1 MNMTMNKLGYFSIQG
16 RQLFKLIQEN
26 GPLTKNQLI
35 QLTNMKLSTLN
46 RVMQPLIDDGLI
58 IETEV
63 GESTGGRRP
72 ALYDVNPKRY
82 YIIGV
87 DISRTYTQIVIT
99 DMKIQVVKQELLTKC
114 SSPDITVKLIFA
126 SINSLM
132 DQLLIKKSSI
142 LGIGIG
148 TVGPLDRKKGIM
160 TTPQNFP
167 TGVWVNVPLKDMME
181 NETGLPT
188 LIDNGANTAVLAEYL
203 FGIGKG
209 LNNIAYFNCGIGI
222 RTGAVASG
230 TIVRTIN
237 DAEDVFGHMV
247 VDVDGEPC
255 ACGNYGCVEC
265 YSSIHAII
273 KKFTSEIKK
282 GRASSIPKPL
292 DEIDYIDIC
301 NFAEGKDA
309 LAREVIENA
318 AAILGVGLANY
329 INLINP
335 QLVILSGPLIKHSR
349 LFYDCSTQ
357 TALKRIYSKNEH
369 KVSFCKDGFFSDYT
383 MAVGAAVMVMEEAL
397 KTVLKD

>member
-1 MNMTMNKLGYFSIQG
+1 MIMDKLGYISRQG
-16 RQLFKLIQEN
+16 RQLYKLIQEN

-35 QLTNMKLSTLN
+35 ELTTMKLSTLN
-46 RVMQPLIDDGLI
+46 RAMQPLIDDNLI

-72 ALYDVNPKRY
+72 AMYDVNPNRY

-87 DISRTYTQIVIT
+87 DISRTYTRIVIT
-99 DMKIQVVKQELLTKC
+99 DMKMRIARQELLAQC
-114 SSPDITVKLIFA
+114 GSPDKTVKSISV

-132 DQLLIKKSSI
+132 DQLSISKSSI
-142 LGIGIG
+142 LGIGVG
-148 TVGPLDRKKGIM
+148 TVGPLDREKGIM
-160 TTPQNFP
+160 TTPHNFS
-167 TGVWVNVPLKDMME
+167 TNDWVNVPLKDMME

-209 LNNIAYFNCGIGI
+209 FDNIAYFNCGIGI

-247 VDVDGEPC
+247 IDVDGEPC
-255 ACGNYGCVEC
+255 TCGNYGCIEC
-265 YSSIHAII
+265 YSSIYAIT
-273 KKFTSEIKK
+273 KKFISELKK
-282 GRASSIPKPL
+282 GRTSSIPEPIDK
-292 DEIDYIDIC
+292 IDYIDIC
-301 NFAEGKDA
+301 NSAEAKDA
-309 LAREVIENA
+309 LAKEVIENA

-349 LFYDCSTQ
+349 LYFDYSTQ
-357 TALKRIYSKNEH
+357 TALKRIYSKGEH
-369 KVSFCKDGFFSDYT
+369 RVSFCKGGFFGDYT
-383 MAVGAAVMVMEEAL
+383 MAVGAAVMVMEEIL
-397 KTVLKD
+397 KS

>member
-1 MNMTMNKLGYFSIQG
+1 MTMDKLGYVSAQG
-16 RQLFKLIQEN
+16 RQLYKLIQRN

-46 RVMQPLIDDGLI
+46 RVMQPLINDNLI
-58 IETEV
+58 IEAEI

-72 ALYDVNPKRY
+72 VLYDVSPKRY

-99 DMKIQVVKQELLTKC
+99 DMKMRVVKQELLTQC
-114 SSPDITVKLIFA
+114 GSPDIIVKLISA
-126 SINSLM
+126 SINSLLN
-132 DQLLIKKSSI
+132 QLSINKSSI

-148 TVGPLDRKKGIM
+148 TVGPLDREKGIM
-160 TTPQNFP
+160 TIPQNFP
-167 TGVWVNVPLKDMME
+167 TNDWVNVPLKDMME

-237 DAEDVFGHMV
+237 DSEDAFGHMV
-247 VDVDGEPC
+247 IDVDGEPC
-255 ACGNYGCVEC
+255 TCGNYGCVEC

-273 KKFTSEIKK
+273 KKFTSELKK
-282 GRASSIPKPL
+282 GRTSSIPKTL
-292 DEIDYIDIC
+292 DKIDYIDIC
-301 NFAEGKDA
+301 NFAEEKDT

-349 LFYDCSTQ
+349 LFYNYSTQ
-357 TALKRIYSKNEH
+357 TALKRIYSKSEH
-369 KVSFCKDGFFSDYT
+369 KVSFCKGGFFGDYT
-383 MAVGAAVMVMEEAL
+383 MAIGAAAMIMEEAL
-397 KTVLKD
+397 KTV

>member
-1 MNMTMNKLGYFSIQG
+1 MNMTMDKLGYTSRQG
-16 RQLFKLIQEN
+16 RQLFKLIQRN

-46 RVMQPLIDDGLI
+46 RVMQPLIEDNLI
-58 IETEV
+58 IETEI
-63 GESTGGRRP
+63 GESTGGRKP
-72 ALYDVNPKRY
+72 VLYDVNPGRY

-99 DMKIQVVKQELLTKC
+99 DMKMRVIKQELLIQC
-114 SSPDITVKLIFA
+114 GSPDTTVKLISA
-126 SINSLM
+126 SINSLLN
-132 DQLLIKKSSI
+132 QLSINKSSI
-142 LGIGIG
+142 LGIGVG
-148 TVGPLDRKKGIM
+148 TVGPLDREKGIM

-167 TGVWVNVPLKDMME
+167 KNDWVNVSIKDMME

-222 RTGAVASG
+222 RTGALASG

-247 VDVDGEPC
+247 IDVDGEPC
-255 ACGNYGCVEC
+255 TCGNYGCVEC

-282 GRASSIPKPL
+282 GRVSSIPKPL

-301 NFAEGKDA
+301 NFAEEKDT

-318 AAILGVGLANY
+318 AVILGVGLANY

-349 LFYDCSTQ
+349 LFYDISTQ
-357 TALKRIYSKNEH
+357 TALRRIYSKSEH
-369 KVSFCKDGFFSDYT
+369 KVSFCKGGFFGDYT
-383 MAVGAAVMVMEEAL
+383 MAVGAAVMVMEETL
-397 KTVLKD
+397 KTV

>member
-1 MNMTMNKLGYFSIQG
+1 MTMDKLGYVSAQG
-16 RQLFKLIQEN
+16 RQLYKLIQRN

-46 RVMQPLIDDGLI
+46 RVMQPLINDNLI
-58 IETEV
+58 IETEI

-72 ALYDVNPKRY
+72 VLYDVSPKRY

-99 DMKIQVVKQELLTKC
+99 DMKMRVVKQELLTQC
-114 SSPDITVKLIFA
+114 GSPDIIVKLISA
-126 SINSLM
+126 SINSLLN
-132 DQLLIKKSSI
+132 QLSINKSSI
-142 LGIGIG
+142 FGIGIG
-148 TVGPLDRKKGIM
+148 TVGPLDREKGIM
-160 TTPQNFP
+160 TIPQNFP
-167 TGVWVNVPLKDMME
+167 TNDWVNVPLKDMME
-181 NETGLPT
+181 NETGLPI

-237 DAEDVFGHMV
+237 DAEDAFGHMV
-247 VDVDGEPC
+247 IDVDGEPC
-255 ACGNYGCVEC
+255 TCGNYGCVEC

-273 KKFTSEIKK
+273 KKFTSELKK
-282 GRASSIPKPL
+282 GRTSSIPKTL
-292 DEIDYIDIC
+292 DKIDYIDIC
-301 NFAEGKDA
+301 NFAEEKDA

-349 LFYDCSTQ
+349 LFYNYSTQ
-357 TALKRIYSKNEH
+357 TALKRIYSKSEH
-369 KVSFCKDGFFSDYT
+369 KVSFCKGGFFGDYT
-383 MAVGAAVMVMEEAL
+383 MAIGAAAMIMEEAL
-397 KTVLKD
+397 KTV